1 MGLIVGFSTLYCFN
15 TWLVGG
21 LKPSQMAVSFLVEAD
36 WAVVLPG
43 VAREYVIMMH
53 IFITSLKHTHTH
65 TQYIYIFIFIFIILY
80 IIYYILYI
88 IYYILYIYIIII
100 NYILYIKNYIFHM
113 TYYYILY
120 IIYYKLYISYGI
132 LLYIYNMLI
141 ACIYYRRASTSVQ
154 TYVTMYFYKNDFF
167 DPCL

>member
-53 IFITSLKHTHTH
+53 IFITSLKHTHIH
-65 TQYIYIFIFIFIILY
+65 NIYIYIYIYIYY
-80 IIYYILYI
+80 IIYYIL
-88 IYYILYIYIIII
+88 
-100 NYILYIKNYIFHM
+100 
-113 TYYYILY
+113 
-120 IIYYKLYISYGI
+120 
-132 LLYIYNMLI
+132 
-141 ACIYYRRASTSVQ
+141 
-154 TYVTMYFYKNDFF
+154 
-167 DPCL
+167 